1 MRIQPLPILV
11 LVCQFV
17 AAGCESP
24 ALVEPER
31 DLTREY
37 EAEISR
43 LRSLAHEYCAEAG
56 EEVGTL
62 QIRVKRTDDGAL
74 ARMEAICDGGN
85 SEIRCTLTTGAG
97 TTPECSEVDG

>member
-1 MRIQPLPILV
+1 MQPNLISKLVIL
-11 LVCQFV
+11 CGFA

-74 ARMEAICDGGN
+74 ARMEAACDAGKPK
-85 SEIRCTLTTGAG
+85 IRCTLTSDASAA
-97 TTPECSEVDG
+97 PECSELGG